1 MMNKALR
8 SAWQEFQYMISKID
22 NQYNKITIFK
32 CIQTWYLDNKKLLSP
47 LLIEEYGLEELI
59 NIDTA
64 YYPLEKSECT
74 PDDIKRFLKLQPYNE
89 ECMIVWLRDIL
100 WELVVLSVDI
110 ECENCGKLEMSALFN
125 IETENVFFECTQCG
139 WVKTIDGYSDESIKT
154 IRLATNQDLKI
165 AGLI

>member
-1 MMNKALR
+1 MNKALR
-8 SAWQEFQYMISKID
+8 SAWRDFQYIISQID
-22 NQYNKITIFK
+22 NQDNRITIFK
-32 CIQTWYLDNKKLLSP
+32 CIQSWYFDKKKLLSS

-59 NIDTA
+59 NIDTV
-64 YYPLEKSECT
+64 YYPLEKSEYT
-74 PDDIKRFLKLQPYNE
+74 SEDVKRFLKLQPYNE

-125 IETENVFFECTQCG
+125 IEAETVFFECTQCG
-139 WVKTIDGYSDESIKT
+139 WVKTIDGYPDESIKT

-165 AGLI
+165 ARLI